1 MLNRKSFGIYEA
13 PNIAHLTLTPLS
25 LPSISVLYT
34 EVVVTHSQKPN
45 VTDNLVFKCIL
56 KNSYLKSKRKSCA
69 ATY

>member
-45 VTDNLVFKCIL
+45 VTDNLVFKCI
-56 KNSYLKSKRKSCA
+56 
-69 ATY
+69 